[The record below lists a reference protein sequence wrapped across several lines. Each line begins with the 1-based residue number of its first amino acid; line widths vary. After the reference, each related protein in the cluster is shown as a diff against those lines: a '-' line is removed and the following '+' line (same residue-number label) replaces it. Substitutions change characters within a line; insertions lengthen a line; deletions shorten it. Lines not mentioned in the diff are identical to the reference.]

1 MKDYSIYH
9 YNMIIR
15 LTIFIKA
22 SQAQGSETTPSGM
35 EELILT
41 LNKSRIIL
49 SFTFSAPFSL
59 QVLPSGKLSVKVM
72 VTIHQ
77 MKPFHS
83 RDSEH
88 WLYTTIFD
96 SIDKRF

>member
-1 MKDYSIYH
+1 MQHGGTDTYFKQVK
-9 YNMIIR
+9 NN
-15 LTIFIKA
+15 IK
-22 SQAQGSETTPSGM
+22 
-35 EELILT
+35 LH
-41 LNKSRIIL
+41 IL
-49 SFTFSAPFSL
+49 SPFLASS
-59 QVLPSGKLSVKVM
+59 LPSGKLSVKVM

-77 MKPFHS
+77 MEPFHS

>member
-1 MKDYSIYH
+1 
-9 YNMIIR
+9 MI
-15 LTIFIKA
+15 
-22 SQAQGSETTPSGM
+22 P
-35 EELILT
+35 
-41 LNKSRIIL
+41 
-49 SFTFSAPFSL
+49 APFL
-59 QVLPSGKLSVKVM
+59 LEVLPSGKLSVKVM

>member
-41 LNKSRIIL
+41 LFFFYKDNFIR
-49 SFTFSAPFSL
+49 TTSL
-59 QVLPSGKLSVKVM
+59 VFAQKLR
-72 VTIHQ
+72 TN
-77 MKPFHS
+77 
-83 RDSEH
+83 
-88 WLYTTIFD
+88 
-96 SIDKRF
+96 

>member
-1 MKDYSIYH
+1 M
-9 YNMIIR
+9 
-15 LTIFIKA
+15 L
-22 SQAQGSETTPSGM
+22 P
-35 EELILT
+35 
-41 LNKSRIIL
+41 
-49 SFTFSAPFSL
+49 APFLL

-77 MKPFHS
+77 TKPFQS